1 MAFFKEKKE
10 LSPEEKTFNEGLAT
24 ALDLI
29 SPAAVVVNPN
39 YFQLNEYYLKTMFI
53 YTYPRY
59 LNTNWLSPVIT
70 YDITM
75 DLGMFIYPVDSKKAM
90 DDLKTRIGQMESA
103 WRIEREKGMVS
114 DPELETAMQDV
125 ESLRYALQKG
135 ELKLFKFSLY
145 FTIYSKSIQELE
157 TMSKQLESHLGGR
170 LIYTKPSYL
179 QMEEGFTS
187 TMPLGSDEL
196 MIPNNLDTG
205 SVSTA
210 FPFTST
216 ELTSNQGILY
226 GLNRHNNSL
235 ILFDRYSLENANM
248 VVFGKS
254 GSGKSYAVKVE
265 ALRSLMWGT
274 DVIVI
279 DPEDEYKK
287 LAEAVGGT
295 YIRLSVR
302 SNQRINP
309 FDLPVSFEQE
319 SGEDTLRGAVVS
331 AHGLINLMV
340 GGLNAEEDAILDR
353 AILETYALR
362 DITSDINTHK
372 NPAPLMSDLYNVLKN
387 MRGAEN
393 LVYKLSKYVEGTFSG
408 LFNQPTNID
417 LGKGFIDFSIRDLEE
432 QLRPIGMYMV
442 LNFIWTRVRSDLR
455 RRMLIVDEAWWMMQH
470 EDSARF
476 LTSLAR
482 RARKYYFGVSV
493 ISQDVEDFL
502 SNDYG
507 KVIIANSSLQLLL
520 KQSPTSI
527 KKVSDV
533 FALTEGEKILLL
545 ECAIGEGLFFAGLNH
560 VAIKV
565 IASYIE
571 DQIITSDPRQL
582 LSMENK
588 NE

>member
-482 RARKYYFGVSV
+482 RARKYYLGVSV

-582 LSMENK
+582 LSMEGK